1 MPGWLSQR
9 QGCYSQDGDIV
20 VLCAYLGQ
28 LARVRD
34 ALAQHVT
41 IVLDERDS
49 EELADREAENEIEE
63 SIVEHIQV
71 SKRVCIVS
79 MKI

>member
-1 MPGWLSQR
+1 
-9 QGCYSQDGDIV
+9 
-20 VLCAYLGQ
+20 
-28 LARVRD
+28 
-34 ALAQHVT
+34 LAQHVT